1 MNIEK
6 RKKRNCL
13 LQDKKKS
20 TKFNLPGSALIFT
33 MFILSGMLIVAMSG
47 AYIILTGIIAG
58 GVQSQSTRAYF
69 TAEAGAEKILWELR
83 TQGIRYNANMQ
94 GSGEPLFP
102 PVTLPDGTSYKVYHT
117 RDKNNP
123 GAINNYTSVGTFNN
137 ISRSVEISF

>member
-13 LQDKKKS
+13 LQNKKKS

-83 TQGIRYNANMQ
+83 TQGIRYPASMQ
-94 GSGEPLFP
+94 GSSEPI
-102 PVTLPDGTSYKVYHT
+102 TSGAIPDGTSYKIYHT